1 MKHRMIFELFQDDDS
16 ETIEYKLQDGLKNS
30 NISESDITFNIM
42 SRINIT

>member
-1 MKHRMIFELFQDDDS
+1 MVFELFQEDDT

-42 SRINIT
+42 SRKSLT